1 MNKKTKKILLTRS
14 VEFLK
19 LQVAGN
25 ILFWGT
31 FLGNTLLMEVFCWP
45 SYLSLP
51 VASIVFHG
59 VFFVVDKNWV
69 FSDKTGQRKT
79 KSELFRF
86 TVFMSF
92 NYFLNLVIILG
103 LEQQFGVSVHLGQF
117 VASAIFAVW
126 SYLGLKYWVFRYVRH
141 AHHYALTIEQTKEKR
156 HARYQ
161 RLATKQKAKRTA

>member
-1 MNKKTKKILLTRS
+1 MKQKTKKVTLDGL

-31 FLGNTLLMEVFCWP
+31 FLGNALLMEVFGWP

-51 VASIVFHG
+51 VASIAFHV

-79 KSELFRF
+79 TSELFRF
-86 TVFMSF
+86 TLFMGL
-92 NYFLNLVIILG
+92 NYVLNLAIILC
-103 LEQQFGVSVHLGQF
+103 LERQFGLSVHLGQF
-117 VASAIFAVW
+117 VASAFFAVW
-126 SYLGLKYWVFRYVRH
+126 SYLGLKYWVFRHIRH

-156 HARYQ
+156 HAKYQ
-161 RLATKQKAKRTA
+161 RLETKQKAKRTA